1 MAYNMLGHINRYCGN
16 KVAAKRNFNTVL
28 SMMEEAGYYE
38 SMPPI
43 YMNLVN
49 VSLNDDHEE
58 AMRLLDKAREIAVEY
73 SPERVFDID
82 TRKTVSYFNDGN
94 IEKFLKGYE
103 AYKDYKSVMD
113 KNPGLVPWNTLKK
126 YMMKKHGVDADTWD
140 LGHKAYDN
148 MKKYGDM
155 TWYSWCSY
163 HWGTKWNAYECTMWE
178 EGHVFQFETAWNS
191 CYMIICA
198 LSKKFPDV
206 KMILKFADEDIGYNT
221 GIYTFLD
228 DLFESELP
236 EGGSTEAYELAS
248 RIWDIDLEDLGF
260 EFDKEKGEYVY
271 IEKEL

>member
-1 MAYNMLGHINRYCGN
+1 MPNHI
-16 KVAAKRNFNTVL
+16 
-28 SMMEEAGYYE
+28 
-38 SMPPI
+38 
-43 YMNLVN
+43 MNILKIEG
-49 VSLNDDHEE
+49 VSDE
-58 AMRLLDKAREIAVEY
+58 KFREIANYVKGNREY
-73 SPERVFDID
+73 GEFDFNAIKPMPESLDIECGSRTD
-82 TRKTVSYFNDGN
+82 
-94 IEKFLKGYE
+94 KGYE